1 MTILLALPILGVLV
15 MLQSAIVSRVFLL
28 HGTADLVLLA
38 IIAWALQE
46 RVNTAWHW
54 ALIGGLLV
62 NLVSAL
68 PLGIPLLGYLLAT
81 GIALLLKHRIWQ
93 APILAMFTSTFLGS
107 LVNLGL
113 DWIVLVMLAHPL
125 PAAASFNLVILPS
138 VLLNMLL
145 AIPAFSL
152 ASSLAEQLYPEETI
166 TI

>member
-1 MTILLALPILGVLV
+1 MAILLAIPILAVLV
-15 MLQSAIVSRVFLL
+15 MFQSAVVSQIFLL

-46 RVNTAWHW
+46 RVETAWHW
-54 ALIGGLLV
+54 ALIGGLMV

-68 PLGIPLLGYLLAT
+68 PLGIPLIGYLLAT
-81 GIALLLKHRIWQ
+81 GIAQLLKHRIWQ

-107 LVNLGL
+107 LANLGL
-113 DWIVLVMLAHPL
+113 NWIVLVMLGHPL
-125 PAAASFNLVILPS
+125 PLAASFNLVILPS

-145 AIPAFSL
+145 AIPAHSL

>member
-1 MTILLALPILGVLV
+1 VAILLAFPILGVLV
-15 MLQSAIVSRVFLL
+15 MFQSAVVSQVFLL

-46 RVNTAWHW
+46 RVDTAWHW

-68 PLGIPLLGYLLAT
+68 PLGVPLISYLLAT

-93 APILAMFTSTFLGS
+93 APILAMFTATFLGS

-113 DWIVLVMLAHPL
+113 DWIVLVMLGHPL
-125 PAAASFNLVILPS
+125 PLAASFNLVILPS

-145 AIPAFSL
+145 AIPLFSL
-152 ASSLAEQLYPEETI
+152 TGSLAEQLYPEETI
-166 TI
+166 TV

>member
-1 MTILLALPILGVLV
+1 MAILLAIPILAVLV
-15 MLQSAIVSRVFLL
+15 MFQSAVVSQIFLL

-46 RVNTAWHW
+46 RVDTAWHW
-54 ALIGGLLV
+54 ALIGGLMV

-68 PLGIPLLGYLLAT
+68 PLGIPLIGYLLAT
-81 GIALLLKHRIWQ
+81 GIAQLLKHRIWQ

-107 LVNLGL
+107 LANLGL
-113 DWIVLVMLAHPL
+113 NWIVLVMLGHPL
-125 PAAASFNLVILPS
+125 PLAASFNLVILPS

-145 AIPAFSL
+145 AIPAYSL